1 MSVSKNRNRLY
12 ILSKYK
18 AIQTDPSRCSLSE
31 IYMKLNTTYTKSRT
45 IRHSISHREPPDQDT
60 AHHHATIFHSSMN
73 TNTVNTTSWINS
85 RFLHILSI
93 LDSLL
98 LILLNTKNPDQPKPI
113 RTRLNFYYCLNL
125 FAM

>member
-1 MSVSKNRNRLY
+1 MSASKNRDKLY
-12 ILSKYK
+12 ILSKCEVK
-18 AIQTDPSRCSLSE
+18 QTYPSRCSLSE
-31 IYMKLNTTYTKSRT
+31 IYMQLNTTYTKSRT

-60 AHHHATIFHSSMN
+60 ARHHATIFHSSMN
-73 TNTVNTTSWINS
+73 TNTVNTTTCTHN
-85 RFLHILSI
+85 RFRHILSI

-98 LILLNTKNPDQPKPI
+98 LILLNTKSPDQPKLI